1 MADMEVHKVVDM
13 VVDKIADKVPISST
27 APPGKIF
34 NPEEVSNGT
43 KHWGSLLISHPSSFL
58 KTE

>member
-43 KHWGSLLISHPSSFL
+43 KHWESLLIRV
-58 KTE
+58 